1 MRVICKAS
9 CQLILSFCS
18 RSIFDEVNTMDVVIE
33 KIMVRVSR
41 MYFLVLFLN
50 RSLSRKDSKSS
61 VAKYC
66 SSVRRRIF
74 YTQRTK
80 LRFNRLN
87 EQLQLVSSLY
97 LAGVPAAAVTALAAG
112 YMNDDDQTTNEEF
125 D

>member
-1 MRVICKAS
+1 
-9 CQLILSFCS
+9 
-18 RSIFDEVNTMDVVIE
+18 MDVVIE

-41 MYFLVLFLN
+41 MYFLVLFAS

-74 YTQRTK
+74 YTKRTK
-80 LRFNRLN
+80 LRFDRLN